1 MKKERIIG
9 FAELAITHRKVKSE
23 FFDQINQLIDWS
35 PIENLIDNCYQKGSS
50 SVGRPSYPG
59 LLLFKITLLQTWY
72 GLSDCEVEYQI
83 RDRISFSHFVGISLD
98 DNIPDHSVISRFRTS
113 LTKAKAYDELLK
125 EINCQLQSNHILV
138 NTGVIVDASITD
150 TLRKP
155 HGNKWLVGL
164 VLVLLVTWA

>member
-23 FFDQINQLIDWS
+23 FFDQINQLIDWN

-72 GLSDCEVEYQI
+72 GV
-83 RDRISFSHFVGISLD
+83 
-98 DNIPDHSVISRFRTS
+98 
-113 LTKAKAYDELLK
+113 
-125 EINCQLQSNHILV
+125 
-138 NTGVIVDASITD
+138 
-150 TLRKP
+150 
-155 HGNKWLVGL
+155 
-164 VLVLLVTWA
+164 